1 MYRFLLQNKTFSVLK
16 PEKSCFKMSI
26 YNVLKGKLEAF
37 RSRITGKTEVLH
49 RNSKCQICVNDYIR
63 GVKRNFGM
71 ENFSFFTREYRIF
84 LFPTQRNWE
93 FCVLDR
99 NH

>member
-1 MYRFLLQNKTFSVLK
+1 MYRFLLQDKTFSVLK

-49 RNSKCQICVNDYIR
+49 RNSKCQICVNDII
-63 GVKRNFGM
+63 FGG
-71 ENFSFFTREYRIF
+71 EAEFWNGEFFFFSPGNTEFFVSYATELGI
-84 LFPTQRNWE
+84 L
-93 FCVLDR
+93 CA
-99 NH
+99 